1 LEKTGI
7 MENQDPTNYYAEQAQ
22 RKYGEF
28 ATKFQFGSNPSAEIW
43 NGRLAMIGFLIAL
56 IIELNTGQSFIHWLG
71 F

>member
-1 LEKTGI
+1 

-43 NGRLAMIGFLIAL
+43 NGRLAMIGFLIAV